1 VEEGVEEGPRAGEM
15 ERGAEEGG
23 VMISTFL
30 GEIMV
35 EASFPFDVNADFD
48 VDRGAVGGG
57 VDVSVFLGDVGG
69 GFFFS
74 FSSSFFVS

>member
-1 VEEGVEEGPRAGEM
+1 MEEGPRAGEM
-15 ERGAEEGG
+15 ERGAEGGG

-30 GEIMV
+30 GEMRA
-35 EASFPFDVNADFD
+35 EASFPFDVMEDFD

-69 GFFFS
+69 GGVFFFS
-74 FSSSFFVS
+74 FSSSFCVS